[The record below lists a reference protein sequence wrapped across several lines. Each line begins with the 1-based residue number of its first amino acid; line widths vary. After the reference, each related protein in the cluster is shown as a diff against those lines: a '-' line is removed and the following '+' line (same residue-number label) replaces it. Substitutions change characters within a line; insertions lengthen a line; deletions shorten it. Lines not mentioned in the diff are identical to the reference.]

1 MECLSGSHATLQRR
15 IKGVNLQVAGF
26 DTIFQRWTGFFSFLF
41 AQLRFT
47 SLQYGRARVTH
58 RLQTSSS
65 SESVA
70 PTGLTITCSTWRKR
84 KNLKKTKHELRRS
97 RKVLTLSLLAVV
109 ALVLTRSLR
118 IACLSLEEAQEV
130 VEDRDGVA
138 TRTAWRSPYI
148 VMSTRMRPTHNCRGN
163 NADLRV
169 LLLKWC
175 RKKGDLWRVESQFCK
190 PQFKFCS
197 VTFPRIHFLCAS
209 ISAEWGKLEQIK
221 KQFLRKKTHCFH
233 VRGQK
238 STSEQF
244 LEISLCNKCEEPP
257 SSSASNG
264 LVWLMCSGKK
274 TILLLWKPT
283 PLDVTP
289 DFRMFSKEF
298 PLFFTIPHS
307 WVKC

>member
-1 MECLSGSHATLQRR
+1 
-15 IKGVNLQVAGF
+15 
-26 DTIFQRWTGFFSFLF
+26 
-41 AQLRFT
+41 
-47 SLQYGRARVTH
+47 
-58 RLQTSSS
+58 
-65 SESVA
+65 
-70 PTGLTITCSTWRKR
+70 
-84 KNLKKTKHELRRS
+84 
-97 RKVLTLSLLAVV
+97 
-109 ALVLTRSLR
+109 
-118 IACLSLEEAQEV
+118 
-130 VEDRDGVA
+130 
-138 TRTAWRSPYI
+138 
-148 VMSTRMRPTHNCRGN
+148 MSARMRPTHNSRGN
-163 NADLRV
+163 NAELRV

-175 RKKGDLWRVESQFCK
+175 LKKGDLWRVESQFCK

-197 VTFPRIHFLCAS
+197 VAFPPIRFLCAS

-257 SSSASNG
+257 SPSAGNW
-264 LVWLMCSGKK
+264 LVWPMCSGKK

-298 PLFFTIPHS
+298 PLPFTIPHS
-307 WVKC
+307 WVNC

>member
-1 MECLSGSHATLQRR
+1 M
-15 IKGVNLQVAGF
+15 
-26 DTIFQRWTGFFSFLF
+26 
-41 AQLRFT
+41 
-47 SLQYGRARVTH
+47 
-58 RLQTSSS
+58 
-65 SESVA
+65 
-70 PTGLTITCSTWRKR
+70 
-84 KNLKKTKHELRRS
+84 RRS

-118 IACLSLEEAQEV
+118 TACLSLEEAQELEEV

-138 TRTAWRSPYI
+138 TRTAWPSPYI
-148 VMSTRMRPTHNCRGN
+148 VMSTRMRPTHNSRGN
-163 NADLRV
+163 NAELRV

-190 PQFKFCS
+190 PRFKFCS
-197 VTFPRIHFLCAS
+197 VTFPQIRFLCAR
-209 ISAEWGKLEQIK
+209 ISAKWGKLEQIK

-257 SSSASNG
+257 SSSAGNG

-298 PLFFTIPHS
+298 PLSFTIPHS
-307 WVKC
+307 WVNC